1 MRKKRAERLERR
13 RRNCGNYPFEEE
25 GSTGVGEPRDD
36 VTDVLEDCIERREQG
51 CSLDAFI
58 EGDAWLHVHLKRWVM
73 GAGDEPKDW
82 CAVLDL
88 VSLRQRERELGI
100 GVRRTDKADV
110 VNDCRRDEG
119 AVLVL
124 VREDTENSKGMEVR
138 SVFPEVRLRLLDDC
152 PMRFRYTGDLRWRQN
167 LVFAPV
173 GENWK
178 LRPNPTLTGSA
189 EIPDGV
195 VERVTHALDR
205 FSDDRTPFRRRE
217 TANHCVDSHLDLIC
231 RAVFFLGPESIRSF
245 SLPGFGFRAKS
256 IQMFYGPV
264 ELKPD
269 SSEV

>member
-189 EIPDGV
+189 EIP
-195 VERVTHALDR
+195 
-205 FSDDRTPFRRRE
+205 
-217 TANHCVDSHLDLIC
+217 HCVDSHLDLIC